1 MTIMNNIYKLSFIAL
16 IFAFT
21 SCDDVT
27 DIDQPGRFSADIAYQ
42 NVEDLSLGL
51 LGAYNEVDITNMI
64 GFASTFTDE
73 ISIGITNG
81 GQGISDGRINYIL
94 DATSGAPASVW
105 TNQYDAINSSTRL
118 IEAAAN
124 ITPDPDEPGQQ
135 FFYNIIL
142 AQAYC
147 IRAWSHFNLFAYFSP
162 SYTDDSA
169 LCAIA
174 IDFVPSVDDQFGRN
188 TVGEVV
194 ALINADLDRAES
206 LFPGGQFQLPRTF
219 MGPDFV
225 TALRARLA
233 AYREDYAQAGS
244 LAEQLTDKYPLAD
257 RTQYFNMYEDTDDTE
272 VIFKLERSVNDPY
285 DAQATG
291 GGGWAGALYAFVNAT
306 INGSPYFEM
315 SRSLYNAFDPNDIR
329 LERALDPSSTPD
341 PNYQSNPNFE
351 NDDVLVIRKYP
362 GSDGQP
368 LMNDLK
374 VFRASEMVLIEAEA
388 AAAQGD
394 LAGAASFIK
403 EIRDARLGTNTS
415 MMNFVSAEEAFGAIL
430 DERRLEFCY
439 EGHRYLDL
447 KRLGA
452 RGKRDITRDPL
463 DCQKYGACEDSDFY
477 PTSSRQNE
485 NSYKFTFPIPLVEQN
500 GNAVIRDQQNPGY

>member
-1 MTIMNNIYKLSFIAL
+1 MKNNIKILLAFVV
-16 IFAFT
+16 FATF
-21 SCDDVT
+21 SCTDAI
-27 DIDQPGRFSADIAYQ
+27 DIDQPGRFDAESAYQ
-42 NVEDLSLGL
+42 SVDDLALGL

-64 GFASTFTDE
+64 GFNSTFTDE

-94 DATSGAPASVW
+94 DATSAAPASVW
-105 TNQYDAINSSTRL
+105 TNQYDAINASTRL
-118 IEAAAN
+118 IEASS
-124 ITPDPDEPGQQ
+124 IVTPGAGEEE
-135 FFYNIIL
+135 FYDAII

-147 IRAWSHFNLFAYFSP
+147 IRAWSHFNLFAYFSTD
-162 SYTDDSA
+162 YTDDSA

-174 IDFVPSVDDQFGRN
+174 VDFVPSVEDQLGRN

-194 ALINADLDRAES
+194 NLINNDLNAASS
-206 LFPGGQFQLPRTF
+206 LFPAGFTPPSTF

-225 TALRARLA
+225 TALRARMA
-233 AYREDYAQAGS
+233 AYREDYTTAAS
-244 LAEQLTDKYPLAD
+244 LAQSLSDKYPLAD
-257 RTQYFNMYEDTDDTE
+257 QDQYFNMYEDTDVTE
-272 VIFKLERSVNDPY
+272 VIFKLERNVNDPY

-291 GGGWAGALYAFVNAT
+291 GGGWAGALYAFVNST
-306 INGSPYFEM
+306 IDGSPYFEM
-315 SRSLYNAFDPNDIR
+315 SRALYNAFDPADIR
-329 LERALDPSSTPD
+329 RERAIDPSSTPD
-341 PNYQSNPNFE
+341 PTYASNPDYE
-351 NDDVLVIRKYP
+351 NSDVLVIRKYP

-368 LMNDLK
+368 LLNDLK

-403 EIRDARLGTNTS
+403 EVRDARLNMDTP
-415 MMNFVSAEEAFGAIL
+415 MMSFASEQEAFGAIL

-447 KRLGA
+447 KRLGE
-452 RGKRDITRDPL
+452 RGNRDIDRDPR
-463 DCQKYGACEDSDFY
+463 DCERYGACSDSSFY